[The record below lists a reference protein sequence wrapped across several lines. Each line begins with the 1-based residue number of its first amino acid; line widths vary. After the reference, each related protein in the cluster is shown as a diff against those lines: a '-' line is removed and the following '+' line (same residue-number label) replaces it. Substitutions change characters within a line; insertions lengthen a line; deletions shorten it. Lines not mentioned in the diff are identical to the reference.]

1 MSFHPLAP
9 RAVARPLRAFSVS
22 VVSSTGRQA
31 YTALARSSGEALRDA
46 LGRLDMVQP
55 ALCSVKPLGRV
66 PGGADPAQSL
76 AVVAE

>member
-1 MSFHPLAP
+1 MSVHPLAP

-46 LGRLDMVQP
+46 LCRLDLAQP
-55 ALCSVKPLGRV
+55 ALCSVKPLGHA
-66 PGGADPAQSL
+66 PGAADPAPSL
-76 AVVAE
+76 AVVTE